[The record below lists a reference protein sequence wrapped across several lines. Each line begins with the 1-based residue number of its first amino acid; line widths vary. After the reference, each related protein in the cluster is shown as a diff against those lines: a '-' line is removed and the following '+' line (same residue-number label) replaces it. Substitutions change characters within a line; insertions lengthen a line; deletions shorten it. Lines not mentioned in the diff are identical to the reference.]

1 MKTIILILLA
11 SFATLTSTIFAGP
24 ADEVKKLAD
33 SLRGNKEALMKLK
46 PTAAQIAQIAQIAAT
61 DEDAKALSAYADQLF
76 ASIPATGID
85 GKPGQTETLVT
96 SGDSL
101 PGGYAQQAAHFKKG
115 VAIYGFKYVVPG
127 ETSGMA
133 FDGLVKLGET
143 WVMIPKAWRA
153 FAK

>member
-1 MKTIILILLA
+1 MKTIILVLLA
-11 SFATLTSTIFAGP
+11 SFATLASTVLAGP
-24 ADEVKKLAD
+24 ADEVKKIAE

-46 PTAAQIAQIAQIAAT
+46 PTAEQIAQITAT
-61 DEDAKALSAYADQLF
+61 DEDAKALSAYTEQVF

-85 GKPGQTETLVT
+85 GKPGQTEVLVT

-101 PGGYAQQAAHFKKG
+101 PGGYAEQAAHFKKG
-115 VAIYGFKYVVPG
+115 VAIFGFKYVVPG

-133 FDGLVKLGET
+133 FDGLVKLGDT
-143 WVMIPKAWRA
+143 WVMVPKAWRA

>member
-1 MKTIILILLA
+1 MKTITLIILA
-11 SFATLTSTIFAGP
+11 SFEALTSTIFAGP
-24 ADEVKKLAD
+24 VDEVKKLAD

-46 PTAAQIAQIAQIAAT
+46 PTAAQIAQIAAT
-61 DEDAKALSAYADQLF
+61 DEDAKALAGYAGQLF

-133 FDGLVKLGET
+133 FDGLVKVGET

>member
-1 MKTIILILLA
+1 MKTITLIILA
-11 SFATLTSTIFAGP
+11 SFAALTSTIFAGP
-24 ADEVKKLAD
+24 VDEVKKLAD

-46 PTAAQIAQIAQIAAT
+46 PTAAQIAQIAAT
-61 DEDAKALSAYADQLF
+61 DEDAKALAAYAEQLF
-76 ASIPATGID
+76 ASIPAAGID

-115 VAIYGFKYVVPG
+115 VAIYGFKYVVPR

-133 FDGLVKLGET
+133 FDGLVKVGET

>member
-1 MKTIILILLA
+1 MKTITLIILA
-11 SFATLTSTIFAGP
+11 SFAALTSIFAAP
-24 ADEVKKLAD
+24 QDEVKKIAD

-46 PTAAQIAQIAQIAAT
+46 PTAAQIAQIAAT
-61 DEDAKALSAYADQLF
+61 DEDAKALTAYTEQLYS
-76 ASIPATGID
+76 SIPATGID
-85 GKPGQTETLVT
+85 GKAGQSETLVT
-96 SGDSL
+96 SGETL

>member
-1 MKTIILILLA
+1 MKTIILTIFA
-11 SFATLTSTIFAGP
+11 SFAALTSTLFAGP
-24 ADEVKKLAD
+24 EDDVKKLAD

-46 PTAAQIAQIAQIAAT
+46 PTAAQIAQIAAT
-61 DEDAKALSAYADQLF
+61 EEDAKALATYAEQVF
-76 ASIPATGID
+76 AGIPATGIN
-85 GKPGQTETLVT
+85 GKPGQTGTLVT
-96 SGDSL
+96 SGNSL
-101 PGGYAQQAAHFKKG
+101 PGGYTQQAAHFKKD

-133 FDGLVKLGET
+133 FDGLVKVGET